1 MGITKTTNF
10 IYSTTRT
17 NSSLLSDCLQMATRG
32 EGIRFWQ
39 EHVPYSQRDFK
50 VYRVY
55 AQTLESS
62 DTTMRL
68 MDSKGFKQID
78 KDTFELN
85 INLREALEFWEKY
98 SGTGDAKSPSLFLM
112 AGVPLSGKTT
122 LSQAIKNHSSE
133 KMILIENDKVR
144 QFIAKK
150 IGYSEPQY
158 KSKEHQMTFNV
169 SWELIRLGLTN
180 KFHVIFDATNLKED
194 GRWGAYSAA
203 EQYNAVTKVIL
214 VKASKQTLLE
224 HYNAVSSNRKKAYEK
239 LGDSSFNIR
248 SCSKSLTIVNSEED
262 EENTLKLLRKEL
274 GIPMTI

>member
-1 MGITKTTNF
+1 MSVTKTTNF

-17 NSSLLSDCLQMATRG
+17 NSSLLSDCLQMATSG

-39 EHVPYSQRDFK
+39 EYVPYSQRDFK

-55 AQTLESS
+55 AQTLENS
-62 DTTMRL
+62 DTTIRL

-78 KDTFELN
+78 KDTFESN
-85 INLREALEFWEKY
+85 INLPEALEFWERY
-98 SGTGDAKSPSLFLM
+98 SGTGKAKFPSLFLM

-122 LSQAIKNHSSE
+122 LSQTIKNHSSE

-150 IGYSEPQY
+150 MGYSEPQY
-158 KSKEHQMTFNV
+158 KSKEHHMTFNV
-169 SWELIRLGLTN
+169 SWEVIRLGLAN

-224 HYNAVSSNRKKAYEK
+224 RYNTVSSIRKKAYEK
-239 LGDSSFNIR
+239 LGDSSFNIH
-248 SCSKSLTIVNSEED
+248 SCTKPLTIVNSED
-262 EENTLKLLRKEL
+262 GEENTLKLLSKDL
-274 GIPMTI
+274 GIAMKI